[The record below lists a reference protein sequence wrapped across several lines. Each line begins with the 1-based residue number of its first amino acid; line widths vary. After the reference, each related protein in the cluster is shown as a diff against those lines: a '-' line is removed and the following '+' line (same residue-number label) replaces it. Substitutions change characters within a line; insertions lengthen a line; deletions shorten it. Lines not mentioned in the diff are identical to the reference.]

1 MNTLKDYEG
10 FIFDLRPLEL
20 EELDGSLD
28 LSKLASGTLDMKVMI
43 EFMKTRLIT
52 KPEGAIGTPAHIV
65 LANMEEMTNGIFGRL
80 MDMVKDGANEAK
92 KKLQNSA

>member
-1 MNTLKDYEG
+1 MSMKKDYEG

-52 KPEGAIGTPAHIV
+52 KP
-65 LANMEEMTNGIFGRL
+65 
-80 MDMVKDGANEAK
+80 
-92 KKLQNSA
+92 